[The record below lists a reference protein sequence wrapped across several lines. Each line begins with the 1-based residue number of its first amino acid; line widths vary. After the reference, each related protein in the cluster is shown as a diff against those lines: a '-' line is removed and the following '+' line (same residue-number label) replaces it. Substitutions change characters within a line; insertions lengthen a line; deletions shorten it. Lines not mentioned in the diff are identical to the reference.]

1 MKAIDTNV
9 LVRFLV
15 NDDPRQSKVA
25 KEIFRGAELARE
37 SLYVSSLVLLETIW
51 VLESAYGVGRDAL
64 VDTLGELLLLPT
76 IEFEDRALIQAV
88 LAGARA
94 LGSQR
99 ADLSDLLIGHRGR
112 LACCT
117 ATLTFDKQAAKLP
130 VFELI
135 S

>member
-15 NDDPRQSKVA
+15 NDDPRQSRVA
-25 KEIFRGAELARE
+25 KELFRGAELARE

-88 LAGARA
+88 LAGALA
-94 LGSQR
+94 LGSRR
-99 ADLSDLLIGHRGR
+99 ADLSHLLIGHRGR
-112 LACCT
+112 LAGCT

-130 VFELI
+130 VFELVN
-135 S
+135 

>member
-1 MKAIDTNV
+1 VKAIDTNV

-37 SLYVSSLVLLETIW
+37 SLFVSSLVLLETIW
-51 VLESAYGVGRDAL
+51 VLESAYGVGREAL

-76 IEFEDRALIQAV
+76 IEFEDRALIQAT
-88 LAGARA
+88 LASARA
-94 LGSQR
+94 PVSLK

-112 LACCT
+112 LAGYD

-130 VFELI
+130 EFELI
-135 S
+135 N

>member
-9 LVRFLV
+9 LVRFLA
-15 NDDPRQSKVA
+15 NDDPRQSKAA
-25 KEIFRGAELARE
+25 KEIFRKAELARE

-51 VLESAYGVGRDAL
+51 VLESAYGIGRGAL
-64 VDTLGELLLLPT
+64 VETLGELLLLPT
-76 IEFEDRALIQAV
+76 IEFEDRALVQAT

-94 LGSQR
+94 PVSQK

-112 LACCT
+112 LAGCT

-130 VFELI
+130 EFELVN
-135 S
+135 